1 MKFTT
6 KGEPPTELTCLICGK
21 NEFDMTIQRNI
32 EIPFPNSGPRTVRVR
47 YDYNRYTCKDC
58 GYIMNFDMKK
68 YLEHRK

>member
-32 EIPFPNSGPRTVRVR
+32 EIPFPNSGPRTVRTLVKIVAISWTLIWK
-47 YDYNRYTCKDC
+47 N
-58 GYIMNFDMKK
+58 I
-68 YLEHRK
+68 